1 MQPTLDNSELTA
13 RPQGKPGL
21 TTNAPGTDSPHA
33 EIEYLRSEL
42 EKARRMASI
51 GELTST
57 TTHEFNNL
65 LMTMLNYAK
74 MGLRHKDE
82 ATRDKAL
89 QRIFDSANRASKI
102 TNTVLAMAR
111 NRGAHKE
118 PTCLKSLIEDTLLL
132 LEREFRKF
140 RIQLELDLKPT
151 VELPLFANDIQRVL
165 VNLLVNARQ
174 ATPEGGFVRI
184 SLMQD
189 SDDVVLTVRDNGQG
203 IPAETLPRIFDP
215 YFTTKSGP
223 DSTGKGGTGI
233 GLSSCKEIIDAHG
246 GKIRVESSVG
256 KGTAFILRFNAQ
268 ESSGKRLAG

>member
-1 MQPTLDNSELTA
+1 MQAQTPDQELD
-13 RPQGKPGL
+13 
-21 TTNAPGTDSPHA
+21 
-33 EIEYLRSEL
+33 YLRNEL

-65 LMTMLNYAK
+65 LMTILNYAK
-74 MGLRHKDE
+74 MGLRHKDD

-111 NRGAHKE
+111 NRGAQKE
-118 PTCLKSLIEDTLLL
+118 PTCLKALVEDTMLL

-140 RIQLELDLKPT
+140 RIQVELDLQAAP
-151 VELPLFANDIQRVL
+151 ELPLFANDIQRVL
-165 VNLLVNARQ
+165 VNLLINARQ
-174 ATPEGGFVRI
+174 ATPEGGFVRV
-184 SLMQD
+184 SLSHND
-189 SDDVVLTVRDNGQG
+189 NDVLLTVRDNGKG
-203 IPAETLPRIFDP
+203 IPADTLPRIFDP

-223 DSTGKGGTGI
+223 DSTGRGGTGI

-256 KGTAFILRFNAQ
+256 KGTAFILRFRI
-268 ESSGKRLAG
+268 EGSEGKRLAS

>member
-1 MQPTLDNSELTA
+1 MQPQLDNPVPRQASSTQKGA
-13 RPQGKPGL
+13 AAQRPQIQSEQEL
-21 TTNAPGTDSPHA
+21 
-33 EIEYLRSEL
+33 EYLRQEL
-42 EKARRMASI
+42 DKARRMASI

-65 LMTMLNYAK
+65 LMTILNYAK
-74 MGLRHKDE
+74 MGLRHKDD

-111 NRGAHKE
+111 NRGSQKE
-118 PTCLKSLIEDTLLL
+118 PTCLKSLVEDTMLL

-140 RIQLELDLKPT
+140 RIQVELDLQQT
-151 VELPLFANDIQRVL
+151 TELPLFANDIQRVL
-165 VNLLVNARQ
+165 VNLLINARQ
-174 ATPEGGFVRI
+174 ATPEGGFVRV
-184 SLMQD
+184 SLSQTQ
-189 SDDVVLTVRDNGQG
+189 DDVVLTVRDNGKG
-203 IPAETLPRIFDP
+203 IPADTLPKIFDP

-223 DSTGKGGTGI
+223 DSTGRGGTGI

-256 KGTAFILRFNAQ
+256 KGTAFILRFQKAG
-268 ESSGKRLAG
+268 SGTARLAS